1 MSIMIR
7 RLDGPTKGQVYLER
21 DDIAQNLIDVGS
33 AVRASHSDLQR
44 AVGAPV
50 ETPEGSSALS
60 TMKVKELRAEAER
73 RGIKVEGTG
82 VQGRPR
88 KSDLLKALK

>member
-33 AVRASHSDLQR
+33 AEMASHSDLQR
-44 AVGAPV
+44 AVGAPMEV
-50 ETPEGSSALS
+50 PENSSALS
-60 TMKVKELRAEAER
+60 EMKVRELKKEAKR
-73 RGIKVEGTG
+73 RGVKVKGTG
-82 VQGRPR
+82 MQGGVT